1 MSEVT
6 RKELFDGF
14 WKTANFDVQ
23 NTFLCGCVKVF
34 ATKRKGVKS
43 PSRRQFSRIYYVQN
57 GPVSVWV
64 CKTAFLAIFG
74 ISNGRLER
82 ALSSQAEEGGVPH
95 QDQPGRHVPAN
106 KTPQEKIE
114 QIKEHIAKFPCY
126 QSHYSRCDNPNRK
139 YLSPDLS
146 ISKMYALYKDHCSE
160 QEVEAVSG
168 WKYRHVFN
176 TTFNLTF
183 GR

>member
-23 NTFLCGCVKVF
+23 NAFLCGCVKVF

-43 PSRRQFSRIYYVQN
+43 PSRRQFSSIYYVQN
-57 GPVSVWV
+57 GPVSVRV
-64 CKTAFLAIFG
+64 CKTSFLAIFG

-95 QDQPGRHVPAN
+95 QDQRGRHVPAN

-114 QIKEHIAKFPCY
+114 QIKEHIAKFPATKAIIRDVTIRIVNTY
-126 QSHYSRCDNPNRK
+126 LQISAFRRCMPSTK
-139 YLSPDLS
+139 ITALSKKLR
-146 ISKMYALYKDHCSE
+146 
-160 QEVEAVSG
+160 Q
-168 WKYRHVFN
+168 
-176 TTFNLTF
+176 
-183 GR
+183 